1 MGEYGKIHLEN
12 HTFMSKIAHRHQLLP
27 GFLPNFLQL
36 IAWLCGIQLLFSAC
50 NNVTSSGNAT
60 QHVDTMRRTT
70 VRTLNVRSFHAK
82 GDGKQ
87 DDTQAIQAAI
97 RAAQAGDTVL
107 IPSGTYLVKTLVLR
121 SAVHIKGIG
130 LLKQEL
136 QDTQRFTR
144 TIQNSS
150 APLFFGRD
158 IHHVDLQFKAVTI
171 NEALY
176 ISKSSHIRVHHS
188 DVDGQGKKLHAF
200 PGMLWYACR
209 DIQIDHTTVTRYG
222 ISRQSASNY
231 QAGTGIRL
239 LSCKNIQ
246 INHNKIRD
254 NGENGIFMHGTG
266 IVQIRHNDIARN
278 GMSAIQ
284 IGFGK
289 TKVEHHFIIAHNT
302 LESNAADAID
312 INNKITS
319 TPPSIYCTITGN
331 KSFNNGYV
339 NGKSTVD
346 GSGLA
351 TLVNVSGVNIINNR
365 SERSNRPALYIEKCG
380 KITAKGNYS
389 DHKVEIVGSFQ
400 QITLQKNTFDA
411 LTILANTKGK
421 KLHLIDNKFRTA
433 LLPTGIT
440 IDSLIMDHNILS
452 ETNLNI
458 NMSGNLVLRHNEIH
472 ASGPNG
478 ALLLVHLSSAEITEN
493 TIYSTGGFGITI
505 RPTAQA
511 IRLQKNKIQSV
522 QACIYDEGSPN
533 LLLINNE
540 FISIPGS
547 KFNRTVMSTHPDQL
561 QMKGN
566 IHHGGTG
573 DNSIR
578 FIGTGTAFIADE
590 QIMSGYPDYGR
601 VVIQHAASN

>member
-1 MGEYGKIHLEN
+1 
-12 HTFMSKIAHRHQLLP
+12 MSKIAHRHQLLP
-27 GFLPNFLQL
+27 GFSPNCLQL

-82 GDGKQ
+82 GDGKH

-188 DVDGQGKKLHAF
+188 DVDGQGQKLHAF
-200 PGMLWYACR
+200 PGMLWYQCN
-209 DIQIDHTTVTRYG
+209 DIQIEHTSITRYG
-222 ISRQSASNY
+222 ISRQSASSY

-246 INHNKIRD
+246 ISHNEIRE

-266 IVQIRHNDIARN
+266 IVQIHHNDIARN

-289 TKVEHHFIIAHNT
+289 TKVEHHFIIANNT
-302 LESNAADAID
+302 LENNAADAID
-312 INNKITS
+312 INNRITT
-319 TPPSIYCTITGN
+319 TPFPIYCTITSN
-331 KSFNNGYV
+331 KSWNNGYV

-351 TLVNVSGVNIINNR
+351 TLVNVSGVQIINNR
-365 SERSNRPALYIEKCG
+365 SERSNRPAIYMEKCG
-380 KITAKGNYS
+380 QITAKGNYS
-389 DHKVEIVGSFQ
+389 DHKIEIVGSFQ

-421 KLHLIDNKFRTA
+421 KLHLIDNQFRTA
-433 LLPTGIT
+433 LFPTGIS
-440 IDSLIMDHNILS
+440 IDSLLMDDNILN

-458 NMSGNLVLRHNEIH
+458 NMQGNLVLRHNEIH
-472 ASGPNG
+472 AHDPNG
-478 ALLLVHLSSAEITEN
+478 ALLLVQLSSAKIEEN
-493 TIYSTGGFGITI
+493 AIYSTGGFGVIV
-505 RPTAQA
+505 RPTAKQVW
-511 IRLQKNKIQSV
+511 LQKNKIQSV
-522 QACIYDEGSPN
+522 QACVYDDGSPN
-533 LLLINNE
+533 LTLINNE
-540 FISIPGS
+540 FISIPGG
-547 KFNRTVMSTHPDQL
+547 KFNRTVMSMHPNNL
-561 QMKGN
+561 QMQGN
-566 IHHGGTG
+566 IHHGGAR

-578 FIGTGTAFIADE
+578 FVGTGTAFISGE
-590 QIMSGYPDYGR
+590 QIISGYPDYGQ
-601 VVIQHAASN
+601 VTIQHAASN